1 MSNPTTSGR
10 ITPNSNP
17 IYKNLQKIKVDS
29 LKIRIP
35 VEDVKIVSSTFLE
48 KFQKLYVTGEIAE
61 DISLESHKTDIT
73 NGITA
78 RIGLVCCRVG
88 KDESKEFIYIQAN
101 SKMLKSRYLE
111 GITLDTIYLIYTY
124 IIDLKVI
131 EFDFEQFL
139 NAYVSDIDFA
149 YDVNVS
155 PENMIVMNQKI
166 FSKVHQDK
174 LKYVDKPFRKDS
186 NIGLQFNRREK
197 ATPSLPFI
205 KIYHK
210 GIEFEHHSK
219 EFYDSFMKGIDLKNY
234 GRLEYTLKNA
244 KHQKHL
250 GISIKTLRQL
260 LEIDKMMIEN
270 IVLRG
275 IPECYVES
283 RIVIRDY
290 GKITPVNKVLIFY
303 MESLIKQG
311 YDKQDLFAVLRLF
324 DGKDSASRRDASR
337 IKNLLN
343 TLFETMENGNKK
355 QAIKNK
361 EINDV
366 LRVLKIDL

>member
-1 MSNPTTSGR
+1 MSNPTTFGR
-10 ITPNSNP
+10 IAPNSTNFST
-17 IYKNLQKIKVDS
+17 LQKIKVDS

-35 VEDVKIVSSTFLE
+35 IECVKVVSSTFLE

-73 NGITA
+73 DGITT
-78 RIGLVCCRVG
+78 RIGVVVCRVG

-101 SKMLKSRYLE
+101 AKMLKSRYLE
-111 GITLDTIYLIYTY
+111 GITLETINLIYDY
-124 IIDLKVI
+124 VIALGII
-131 EFDFEQFL
+131 EFSFEQFL
-139 NAYVSDIDFA
+139 DSFVSDIDFA
-149 YDVNVS
+149 YDVNIS
-155 PENMIVMNQKI
+155 PENMILMNQKI
-166 FSKVHQDK
+166 YSKIHQNK

-219 EFYDSFMKGIDLKNY
+219 EFYEAHLKGFNLSNY

-260 LEIDKMMIEN
+260 LEVDRLMIEN

-275 IPECYVES
+275 IPECYVEN

-290 GKITPVNKVLIFY
+290 GKITPVDKMLLYY
-303 MESLIKQG
+303 MERLIEQG
-311 YDKQDLFAVLRLF
+311 SDKQDLFSVLKLF
-324 DGKDSASRRDASR
+324 SGNDSASRRDHSR
-337 IKNLLN
+337 MKNKLIS
-343 TLFETMENGNKK
+343 LFETMENGNKK
-355 QAIKNK
+355 RAAKNK

-366 LRVLKIDL
+366 LRVLKIEL